1 LIAGSNFESTDRLTR
16 THTHKSLAIYHK
28 HTQNYR
34 APTATTTNNTT
45 NTNQRETMD
54 HRVVLAAVHLRV
66 TPATLGLLDVVNW
79 ADFTATDWQLN
90 VLCSRM
96 VTDLASYPES
106 AQSEIL
112 ATDWGNEM
120 VMARVTAVPTA
131 PVGLRVQEPSD
142 DGVDDEDEDED
153 ENEETVPVA
162 TGTTQEAAR
171 PTVPAP
177 GGPIP
182 TPDLLA
188 TTSIEQSITGSTV
201 SRFPVDG
208 AASDDDDDD
217 DEGSDGEGNDG
228 KGGEPTFEAL
238 HVLASDLLAVVVE
251 EGSSSPRLMRMH
263 W

>member
-1 LIAGSNFESTDRLTR
+1 MNQQTGSRAH
-16 THTHKSLAIYHK
+16 THTHKSLAVYHK
-28 HTQNYR
+28 HTQNHR

-54 HRVVLAAVHLRV
+54 NRVVLAAAHLRV
-66 TPATLGLLDVVNW
+66 TPAILGLLDVVHW

-90 VLCSRM
+90 VLRSRM

-106 AQSEIL
+106 AQREIL
-112 ATDWGNEM
+112 ATEWGNEM
-120 VMARVTAVPTA
+120 VMARVAAVPAA
-131 PVGLRVQEPSD
+131 PAGLWVQEPSD
-142 DGVDDEDEDED
+142 DGVDED

-171 PTVPAP
+171 LTVPAP

-188 TTSIEQSITGSTV
+188 TTSIEQSITSSTV

-208 AASDDDDDD
+208 TASDDDDDD
-217 DEGSDGEGNDG
+217 DEGNDGEGNDG

-238 HVLASDLLAVVVE
+238 HLLASDLLAVVVE

>member
-1 LIAGSNFESTDRLTR
+1 
-16 THTHKSLAIYHK
+16 
-28 HTQNYR
+28 
-34 APTATTTNNTT
+34 
-45 NTNQRETMD
+45 MD
-54 HRVVLAAVHLRV
+54 NRVVLAAAHLRV
-66 TPATLGLLDVVNW
+66 TPAILGLLDVVHW

-90 VLCSRM
+90 VLRSRM

-106 AQSEIL
+106 TQREIL
-112 ATDWGNEM
+112 ATEWGNEM
-120 VMARVTAVPTA
+120 VMARVAAVPAA
-131 PVGLRVQEPSD
+131 PAGLWVQEPSD
-142 DGVDDEDEDED
+142 DGVDEYEDED
-153 ENEETVPVA
+153 ETVPVA

-208 AASDDDDDD
+208 TASDDDDDD
-217 DEGSDGEGNDG
+217 DEGNDG

-238 HVLASDLLAVVVE
+238 HALASDLLAVVVE